1 MEQLRK
7 AIGVVP
13 HLAICTDAC
22 KGLESAVKKVFPW
35 AEQRECF
42 RHLMENMKKYFTGEV
57 YGKNMWKAARAYS
70 PHKYDYF
77 MGKVLEASPGVQN
90 WLNEH
95 HNLLWARSKFSGEIK
110 CDYINNNLAESWN
123 SWIKEYKDLPVHCM
137 ADEIREKLVILYEK
151 RRRISEALNGY
162 ILPAIVH
169 QLNAASKGLGD
180 LRVIKGHPDQAE
192 VRERYKGEDVRRHVV
207 YLKEQNCTCREWQ
220 LTGKPCPHALAV
232 ITANRQPNYDFFV
245 DKAYTVQRF
254 KQAYAGIIPNITD
267 MNQWPKV
274 DKGFKLYPPI
284 SKKRGLG
291 RQRKNRI
298 PSFLERGGAK
308 ATRQTKCDNC
318 GEFGHRKGSW
328 RCSLTGTKKR

>member
-1 MEQLRK
+1 
-7 AIGVVP
+7 
-13 HLAICTDAC
+13 LAICTDAC
-22 KGLESAVKKVFPW
+22 KGLESVVKKVFPW

-42 RHLMENMKKYFTGEV
+42 RHLMGNMKKYFTGEV
-57 YGKNMWKAARAYS
+57 YGKNMWKAVRAYS

-95 HNLLWARSKFSGEIK
+95 HNLLWSRSKFSGEIK

-123 SWIKEYKDLPVHCM
+123 SWIKEYKDLHVHCM

-180 LRVIKGHPDQAE
+180 LRVIKGHLDQAE
-192 VRERYKGEDVRRHVV
+192 VRDRYKGEDVRRHVV

-220 LTGKPCPHALAV
+220 LSV
-232 ITANRQPNYDFFV
+232 F
-245 DKAYTVQRF
+245 
-254 KQAYAGIIPNITD
+254 
-267 MNQWPKV
+267 
-274 DKGFKLYPPI
+274 
-284 SKKRGLG
+284 
-291 RQRKNRI
+291 
-298 PSFLERGGAK
+298 
-308 ATRQTKCDNC
+308 
-318 GEFGHRKGSW
+318 
-328 RCSLTGTKKR
+328 